1 MTFKKYL
8 FLILSLIVF
17 INVSPFLV
25 SATTTT
31 STDVPY
37 TTLSGP
43 IPEVAPSGQVTSLGT
58 FLPAVF
64 KLGIGI
70 ASALSVIYIIVGGI
84 QYLSTDAIDKK
95 GDGKDKINNAL
106 FGLILA
112 ISAYTILNTINPKLV
127 NLSLKIDTL
136 PQGGA
141 ISTDIVDVPEASST
155 PRATGCSA
163 CDVMPAQDVI
173 PSKTAAQG
181 GCAGS
186 GPCVVDGGLRNKLY
200 TLNQKIKSITP
211 R

>member
-112 ISAYTILNTINPKLV
+112 ISAYTILNTINP
-127 NLSLKIDTL
+127 
-136 PQGGA
+136 
-141 ISTDIVDVPEASST
+141 
-155 PRATGCSA
+155 
-163 CDVMPAQDVI
+163 
-173 PSKTAAQG
+173 
-181 GCAGS
+181 
-186 GPCVVDGGLRNKLY
+186 
-200 TLNQKIKSITP
+200 
-211 R
+211 